1 MQAVR
6 SDRNGE
12 EVRDGATGSGTG
24 SGMMMGTPPAAS
36 RPKVGSPWDGVGD
49 GDGTTLREAAETP
62 REVAWMVWHRGRR
75 QRR

>member
-12 EVRDGATGSGTG
+12 EVRDGATG

-36 RPKVGSPWDGVGD
+36 RPKVGSPWDGVGN
-49 GDGTTLREAAETP
+49 GDGTALREAAETP